1 MLKAGH
7 HPTPEEL
14 DAIMAR
20 ARGMRAQCVGALLAR
35 AWLRVTRPV
44 LGGGA
49 RDALAALYSGAR

>member
-1 MLKAGH
+1 MLEAKRR
-7 HPTPEEL
+7 PTHDEMQTIL
-14 DAIMAR
+14 AHAR
-20 ARGMRAQCVGALLAR
+20 QLRSQYLRALLAR